1 MNLDRRG
8 APVEAAQSARR
19 VRSYDEIGV
28 GGVRHRDPQSKEFNM
43 TNTSK
48 TRLALASLALFG
60 ATQAAH
66 AEIVFSTGNQQYTN
80 VNIAADVDA
89 TTIVGDIGNTGI
101 TMTFENMIGPDG
113 TTQVSMHG
121 QHGVAFV
128 ESYLDSLAGA
138 THTGFSSITL
148 RPQDGYGFTAGDFKL
163 DELNGLNDGFVTLFG
178 FDQLNNPFSQTFALG
193 VNGQNPYQFTTS
205 GGELVTKLVFTV
217 ATNNL
222 LQDLKQVS
230 VDVAAIPA
238 IPEPGTYG
246 MMAFGL
252 AGMALWRRRQSR

>member
-1 MNLDRRG
+1 MKYTTR
-8 APVEAAQSARR
+8 
-19 VRSYDEIGV
+19 
-28 GGVRHRDPQSKEFNM
+28 
-43 TNTSK
+43 

-60 ATQAAH
+60 AMQSAH
-66 AEIVFSTGNQQYTN
+66 ATIDFSTGNQQYTN
-80 VNIAADVDA
+80 VNIAADTDA
-89 TTIVGDIGNTGI
+89 LSLIGDIGNTGI

-113 TTQVSMHG
+113 STQVMMHG

-128 ESYLDSLAGA
+128 ESYLDSLPGA
-138 THTGFSSITL
+138 AHTGFSSITL
-148 RPQDGYGFTAGDFKL
+148 RPQDGYGFTAGDFAL
-163 DELNGLNDGFVTLFG
+163 DELNGQDSGTVTLFG
-178 FDQLNNPFSQTFALG
+178 FDQLNNPFSETFALG